1 MRCTYIQMIIKSYDC
16 YENYEFDKRYNR
28 TIVESIN
35 LLIIK
40 LQYMRMTVH
49 RIVFTITIILYLIAP
64 YQVTI
69 TTVFGSDK
77 PLCPCYKN
85 AYSCCECCKYKHA
98 HLDGVY
104 FCTCKGNTG
113 DELSIQ
119 RLAISDPVFETTPHF
134 ILLYISPYLDD
145 QTMKG
150 FKKFP
155 EKPPSV

>member
-28 TIVESIN
+28 TIKVESIN

-64 YQVTI
+64 YQVPI

-113 DELSIQ
+113 NELSIQ
-119 RLAISDPVFETTPHF
+119 PAISEPVVGITSDF
-134 ILLYISPYLDD
+134 IFLYTNLFSKD
-145 QTMKG
+145 QSVEG
-150 FKKFP
+150 YKKP
-155 EKPPSV
+155 QVKPPPV